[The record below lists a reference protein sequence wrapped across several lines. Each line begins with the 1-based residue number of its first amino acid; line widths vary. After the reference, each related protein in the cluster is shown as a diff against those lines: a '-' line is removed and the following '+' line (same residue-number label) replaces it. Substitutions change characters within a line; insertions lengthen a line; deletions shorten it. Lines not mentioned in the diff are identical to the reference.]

1 MNEYAVWVAAHPW
14 LILLG
19 VPALGGLAAAAAWQ
33 LLIGLPSGRRR
44 TGVFLAMA
52 GVAGLVFLG
61 LALAVRQEG
70 GLVAFDLAL
79 AQALSLAMPTALLWL
94 MSWFTHF
101 GDRNLLTVLAVGLF
115 LGLLWRRQFILA
127 AGSVAATGGGGAL
140 NWILKH
146 TFERVRPE
154 HTHGF
159 VEASGWSFPSGHA
172 SAAMA
177 VYGFSCY
184 LLLRMLAPGWRL
196 ACVAGTAML
205 IAAIGV
211 SRVLLQ
217 VHFLS
222 DVAAGFA
229 VSALWL
235 ALCVAGTERALRARA
250 AR

>member
-1 MNEYAVWVAAHPW
+1 MNEYAVWVATHPW
-14 LILLG
+14 WFLLG
-19 VPALGGLAAAAAWQ
+19 VPALAGLASAAAWQ
-33 LLIGLPSGRRR
+33 LLIGLPPGRRR

-52 GVAGLVFLG
+52 GVSGLIFLG

-101 GDRNLLTVLAVGLF
+101 GDRNLLTVLAIGLL
-115 LGLLWRRQFILA
+115 LGLLWRRQFVLA
-127 AGSVAATGGGGAL
+127 AGSVAATAGGGAL
-140 NWILKH
+140 NWLLKH
-146 TFERVRPE
+146 AFERVRPE

-159 VEASGWSFPSGHA
+159 TEATGWSFPSGHA

-184 LLLRMLAPGWRL
+184 LLLRLLAPRHRVI
-196 ACVAGTAML
+196 CVAVSAAL

-222 DVAAGFA
+222 DVVAGFA

-235 ALCVAGTERALRARA
+235 ALCVALTEGALKARA